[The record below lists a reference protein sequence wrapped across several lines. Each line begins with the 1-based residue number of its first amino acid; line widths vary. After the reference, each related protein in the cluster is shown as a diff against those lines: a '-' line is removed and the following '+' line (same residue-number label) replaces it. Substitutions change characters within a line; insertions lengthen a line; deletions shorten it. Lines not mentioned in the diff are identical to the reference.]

1 MHAEMKCKK
10 YMVYAYTNFTYLNI
24 CEQIS
29 YAMHL
34 QMPNIF
40 QKKNVHSLLK
50 WQTIGSKMIKNSKHI
65 LCA

>member
-1 MHAEMKCKK
+1 MLKWSAKSTWF
-10 YMVYAYTNFTYLNI
+10 YAYTNFTYQNI

-29 YAMHL
+29 YAMQL

-50 WQTIGSKMIKNSKHI
+50 WQGSKMIKNSKHI

>member
-29 YAMHL
+29 YAMQL

-40 QKKNVHSLLK
+40 QKKLFMVY
-50 WQTIGSKMIKNSKHI
+50 
-65 LCA
+65 

>member
-29 YAMHL
+29 YAMQL

-40 QKKNVHSLLK
+40 QKNCS
-50 WQTIGSKMIKNSKHI
+50 WSIKMANNRFQDD
-65 LCA
+65 